1 MQRDELTNSLNCNLL
16 RTYVRVVELGSITR
30 AAESLF
36 LAQSA
41 VSSHVATLASFAGGS
56 LFERREGRLV
66 TTPLGAE
73 LYTGALEILG
83 CVNDLDRRL
92 QRIASQNSRVI
103 TVACTR
109 TVCETAVAGVVAS
122 FQREFPEYRLSVVTA
137 TTKDAEG
144 RLRSGEIDVA
154 LTEGANEIPG
164 TRRYPFRKDRLML
177 AVPRNHDLAKRSSV
191 TIAEASAY
199 PFILRTRA
207 SGTRLLIEERLGR
220 RFEELRVVLEL
231 EGNSEIVSC
240 VEADIGISL
249 LSQAALGRAHALGSV
264 IVLAV
269 EDVDLEREFYLA
281 LPEDREISEAT
292 STFAKW
298 LLESYSSAFQDMRA
312 ASSAISRLNLSG
324 ASKNGEWP
332 TPV

>member
-1 MQRDELTNSLNCNLL
+1 MHRDELANSLNCNLL
-16 RTYVRVVELGSITR
+16 RTFVRVLELGSITK
-30 AAESLF
+30 AAESLY

-66 TTPLGAE
+66 PTPLGGE
-73 LYTGALEILG
+73 LYTGALEILS
-83 CVNDLDRRL
+83 CVHDLDRRL
-92 QRIASQNSRVI
+92 QHIAAQNARLV

-109 TVCETAVAGVVAS
+109 TVCETAVAGIVGS
-122 FQREFPEYRLSVVTA
+122 FQREFPEYRLSIVTA

-144 RLRSGEIDVA
+144 RLRSGEIDAA
-154 LTEGANEIPG
+154 LTDGSNEIHG
-164 TRRYPFRKDRLML
+164 TRRYAFRKDRLML

-199 PFILRTRA
+199 PFVLRTRA
-207 SGTRLLIEERLGR
+207 SGTRLFIEERLGR
-220 RFEELRVVLEL
+220 RFDELRVVLEL

-240 VEADIGISL
+240 VEAGVGISL
-249 LSQAALGRAHALGSV
+249 LSQGALVRAQALGSV
-264 IVLAV
+264 IALNV

-281 LPEDREISEAT
+281 LSDEREVSEAT

-298 LLESYSSAFQDMRA
+298 LLESYSSKFQEMLDA
-312 ASSAISRLNLSG
+312 NSAISRLNLSG
-324 ASKNGEWP
+324 ASKKGECP